1 MDLMRVSIERGLPR
15 GGATPDKEL
24 SGLVQVGPQLVTVR
38 MKNLSLQ
45 AVGNGSLIE
54 RHAWAV
60 GVTTLGFPS
69 EIEQATA
76 VRMVYVVPRESGLL
90 GRGSGCRG
98 DSKALSPGRRAL
110 ERGCKYA
117 CYALCL
123 LHYMNIICSNKK

>member
-1 MDLMRVSIERGLPR
+1 MRVLFEWIVALGGSTPADDRHLLSQSGPR
-15 GGATPDKEL
+15 L
-24 SGLVQVGPQLVTVR
+24 SRVR
-38 MKNLSLQ
+38 LKIWSLQ

-76 VRMVYVVPRESGLL
+76 VRMVYVAPRESGLL

-98 DSKALSPGRRAL
+98 DSKALSPARRA
-110 ERGCKYA
+110 
-117 CYALCL
+117 
-123 LHYMNIICSNKK
+123 

>member
-1 MDLMRVSIERGLPR
+1 MDLMRVSIERGLTR
-15 GGATPDKEL
+15 GSSTPANDPDQ
-24 SGLVQVGPQLVTVR
+24 GVRDGPHLVRVR
-38 MKNLSLQ
+38 NKNLSLQ

-76 VRMVYVVPRESGLL
+76 VRMVYVAPRESGLL

-98 DSKALSPGRRAL
+98 DSKALSPGRHLNVRVQVSFTWP
-110 ERGCKYA
+110 

-123 LHYMNIICSNKK
+123 LHYMLE

>member
-1 MDLMRVSIERGLPR
+1 MDLMRVSIERGLAR
-15 GGATPDKEL
+15 GSSTPDNDL
-24 SGLVQVGPQLVTVR
+24 NRLVTSGPQLVTAR

-76 VRMVYVVPRESGLL
+76 VRMVYVAPRESGLL

-98 DSKALSPGRRAL
+98 DSKALSPGRQA
-110 ERGCKYA
+110 
-117 CYALCL
+117 
-123 LHYMNIICSNKK
+123 